1 MADEKIVSFFRG
13 TVDNYDSMPDDYYL
27 DGRLFFATDSNKTY
41 LYFNDGDDR
50 YNVVPRLLSVV
61 NGGTGATTFASG
73 QALIGNGAGAI
84 GTRAITN
91 NTSTTYI
98 TASTN
103 LITANTLA
111 YWNGAYNS
119 SGNSRIVRVGTITG
133 GTWHGTII
141 EAGYGGTGR
150 NTLTQNGVLFGNAN
164 NPVGVTAPGKAGTIL
179 CSAGGAPAFVA
190 PSIGWN
196 SGTTS
201 GPAFTLGI
209 RSTIYTA
216 TIPSASRTNSG
227 VVTTTTQTFA
237 GDKTFNGTIISSS
250 VRPRTRNTYTSG
262 SSGYPWASVYSHDY
276 CLYDTDQNQV
286 GRWYIETKGAAASAD
301 GATPSVIGKSYLII
315 GNNKAASVAN
325 NSRGYLYIYGS
336 TAYASI
342 LVSNASSSSKTVA
355 IPNYSGNM
363 VIGHTAAVNPT
374 TATSYNMPFYYTD
387 KQRLGS
393 NNGIMY
399 TTLEGTADALGYGIL
414 VLGNNTKSG
423 TAANKYGAIKFYNT
437 ANESFTLRANPTNVT
452 ETTTNI
458 TDYNV
463 YLPVPDA
470 ATAELVYHP
479 VNTAVGSS
487 NRPVYISTAGKPT
500 VISSLAVSY
509 GGTGK
514 TTLTSNGILY
524 GDGTNALKVTAAGS
538 QGQILSPNSS
548 GVPSFASPSWS
559 WTAGT
564 TAGPI
569 LNLSIQSK
577 SWSTDAIPSAS
588 ASASGIVTTG
598 TQTFAGVKTFSNT
611 TASTAYNKG
620 AVVIGG
626 GLGVAGNI
634 YSNGNLNMTGTGTFG
649 GDITVT
655 GGDIYLG
662 ASTTDRVTLSY
673 SNDTLTI
680 TFIE

>member
-13 TVDNYDSMPDDYYL
+13 TVNNYDKMPDDYYL
-27 DGRLFFATDSNKTY
+27 DGRLFFATDSDKTY

-61 NGGTGATTFASG
+61 NGGTGKTTFASG
-73 QALIGNGAGAI
+73 EALIGNGAGAI
-84 GTRAITN
+84 GTRAITDKSVA
-91 NTSTTYI
+91 STLSST
-98 TASTN
+98 STN
-103 LITANTLA
+103 LITERAIYFYKGSSSITTL
-111 YWNGAYNS
+111 
-119 SGNSRIVRVGTITG
+119 GTITSG
-133 GTWHGTII
+133 KWQGTTV
-141 EAGYGGTGR
+141 AVGYGGTGK
-150 NTLTQNGVLFGNAN
+150 TTFTTNGILYGNAN
-164 NPVGVTAPGKAGTIL
+164 SALQVTAAGTQGQIFSANSSGVPSFATPTFTWDAGT
-179 CSAGGAPAFVA
+179 SAGPT
-190 PSIGWN
+190 WKL
-196 SGTTS
+196 
-201 GPAFTLGI
+201 TLQGKD
-209 RSTIYTA
+209 YTA
-216 TIPSASRTNSG
+216 VIPSATKDNSG
-227 VVTTTTQTFA
+227 VVTNAAQTFA

-276 CLYDTDQNQV
+276 RLYDTDQNQV

-301 GATPSVIGKSYLII
+301 GATPAVTGKSYLII
-315 GNNKAASVAN
+315 GNNKAASAAN

-342 LVSNASSSSKTVA
+342 LVSDASSSNKTVT
-355 IPNYSGNM
+355 IPNYTGNM
-363 VIGHTAAVNPT
+363 VIGHTSAVNPT
-374 TATSYNMPFYYTD
+374 SATSYYMPFYYTD

-399 TTLEGTADALGYGIL
+399 TTLEGTDAVPGYGTL
-414 VLGNNTKSG
+414 VLGNNTSSG
-423 TAANKYGAIKFYNT
+423 TAGNKYGAIQFYNT

-452 ETTTNI
+452 EATTNI
-458 TDYNV
+458 TDYSV

-479 VNTAVGSS
+479 VNTAVGNS

-524 GDGTNALKVTAAGS
+524 GNGTSALNVTAAGT
-538 QGQILSPNSS
+538 QGQIFSANSS
-548 GVPSFASPSWS
+548 GVPSFTSPT
-559 WTAGT
+559 WTWTGGT
-564 TAGPI
+564 TAGPTLS
-569 LNLSIQSK
+569 LNLHSK
-577 SWSTDAIPSAS
+577 AWTTAAIPSAS

-634 YSNGNLNMTGTGTFG
+634 YSNGSLNMTGTGTFG

-662 ASTTDRVTLSY
+662 PSATDRVQMTY
-673 SNDTLTI
+673 ANDTLTI

>member
-13 TVDNYDSMPDDYYL
+13 TVDNYDSMPNDYYL

-73 QALIGNGAGAI
+73 EALIGNGAGAI
-84 GTRAITN
+84 GTRAITD
-91 NTSTTYI
+91 NTSPTYI
-98 TASTN
+98 TASTK

-111 YWNGAYNS
+111 YWNGAYNT
-119 SGNSRIVRVGTITG
+119 SGNSRIIRVGTITG
-133 GTWHGTII
+133 GTWHGTVI

-164 NPVGVTAPGKAGTIL
+164 RAVGVTAAGAAGTIL

-190 PSIGWN
+190 PSIGWY

-201 GPAFTLGI
+201 GPAFRLDI
-209 RSTIYTA
+209 RGKVYTA
-216 TIPSASRTNSG
+216 TIPSATGSNSG
-227 VVTTTTQTFA
+227 VVTTDAQTFA

-276 CLYDTDQNQV
+276 RLYDTDQNQV
-286 GRWYIETKGAAASAD
+286 GRWYIETKGAAASED
-301 GATPSVIGKSYLII
+301 GATPAVTGQSYLII
-315 GNNKAASVAN
+315 GNNKASNAAN

-342 LVSNASSSSKTVA
+342 LVSNAASSSKNVT
-355 IPNYSGNM
+355 IPNYTGNM
-363 VIGHTAAVNPT
+363 IIGHTSAVNPT
-374 TATSYNMPFYYTD
+374 SATSYYMPFYYTD

-399 TTLEGTADALGYGIL
+399 TTLEGTDAVPGYGIL
-414 VLGNNTKSG
+414 VLGNNKSSG
-423 TAANKYGAIKFYNT
+423 TAGNKYGAIQFYNT

-452 ETTTNI
+452 EATTNI
-458 TDYNV
+458 TDYSV

-487 NRPVYISTAGKPT
+487 SRPVYISTAGKPT

-524 GDGTNALKVTAAGS
+524 GNGTSALNVTAAGT
-538 QGQILSPNSS
+538 QGQIFSANSS
-548 GVPSFASPSWS
+548 GVPSFTSPT
-559 WTAGT
+559 WTWTGGT
-564 TAGPI
+564 TAGPTLS
-569 LNLSIQSK
+569 LNLHSK
-577 SWSTDAIPSAS
+577 AWTTTAIPSAS

-598 TQTFAGVKTFSNT
+598 AQTFAGVKTFANT

-634 YSNGNLNMTGTGTFG
+634 YSNGNLNMTGTGEFG
-649 GDITVT
+649 GDITVK
-655 GGDIYLG
+655 GGEIYLG
-662 ASTTDRVTLSY
+662 SSTTDRVTMSY
-673 SNDTLTI
+673 ANDTLTI
-680 TFIE
+680 TFVE

>member
-133 GTWHGTII
+133 GTWHGTIV

-150 NTLTQNGVLFGNAN
+150 NTLTQNGVLFGN
-164 NPVGVTAPGKAGTIL
+164 
-179 CSAGGAPAFVA
+179 
-190 PSIGWN
+190 
-196 SGTTS
+196 
-201 GPAFTLGI
+201 
-209 RSTIYTA
+209 
-216 TIPSASRTNSG
+216 
-227 VVTTTTQTFA
+227 
-237 GDKTFNGTIISSS
+237 
-250 VRPRTRNTYTSG
+250 
-262 SSGYPWASVYSHDY
+262 
-276 CLYDTDQNQV
+276 
-286 GRWYIETKGAAASAD
+286 
-301 GATPSVIGKSYLII
+301 
-315 GNNKAASVAN
+315 
-325 NSRGYLYIYGS
+325 
-336 TAYASI
+336 
-342 LVSNASSSSKTVA
+342 
-355 IPNYSGNM
+355 
-363 VIGHTAAVNPT
+363 
-374 TATSYNMPFYYTD
+374 
-387 KQRLGS
+387 
-393 NNGIMY
+393 
-399 TTLEGTADALGYGIL
+399 
-414 VLGNNTKSG
+414 
-423 TAANKYGAIKFYNT
+423 
-437 ANESFTLRANPTNVT
+437 
-452 ETTTNI
+452 
-458 TDYNV
+458 
-463 YLPVPDA
+463 
-470 ATAELVYHP
+470 
-479 VNTAVGSS
+479 
-487 NRPVYISTAGKPT
+487 
-500 VISSLAVSY
+500 
-509 GGTGK
+509 
-514 TTLTSNGILY
+514 
-524 GDGTNALKVTAAGS
+524 GTNALKVTAAGS
-538 QGQILSPNSS
+538 QGQILSPDSS

-577 SWSTDAIPSAS
+577 SWSTTAIPSAS
-588 ASASGIVTTG
+588 GSASGIVTTDA
-598 TQTFAGVKTFSNT
+598 QTFAGVKTFSNT

-662 ASTTDRVTLSY
+662 PSATDRVQMTY
-673 SNDTLTI
+673 ANDTLTI